1 MFTKL
6 LMRLPAAFFIACPL
20 LGVAAPSYAGDAP
33 LSLHPYRSD
42 ESAFSVASVLVT
54 AKTDAGLI
62 DAQFTRADAHRVVA
76 EVLASGKQLRW
87 IYVSQG
93 DPDYYFGLEV
103 IHQAFPQARIVA
115 TRATVEHI
123 KASLPEKLK
132 IWRPM
137 LGANG
142 PSRPIIPAVLKGDR
156 IDLEG
161 QTLQII
167 GLDGPSPLYT
177 FVWIPSIKAVVGGVR
192 VFGDMHLWMT
202 DSQTEANRQC
212 WTNDLR
218 RIEALA
224 PQTVIA
230 GHAKQ
235 GVSNDLGAVHF
246 SIEYLAVYGE
256 ELAKAKDSTALIS
269 AMKTHYPDAIGN
281 EVLSLGAK
289 VNKGEMKWISADGC
303 H

>member
-1 MFTKL
+1 MRSL
-6 LMRLPAAFFIACPL
+6 LHPLAILLTSAVLFAATATS
-20 LGVAAPSYAGDAP
+20 GAADAP
-33 LSLHPYRSD
+33 LELHPYRAD
-42 ESAFSVASVLVT
+42 DRGLDVASVLVT
-54 AKTDAGLI
+54 GRSDAGLI

-76 EVLASGKQLRW
+76 EVLTSGKRLRW

-103 IHQAFPQARIVA
+103 VHQAFPQARIIA
-115 TRATVEHI
+115 TGPTVERI

-132 IWRPM
+132 VWGPM

-142 PSRPIIPAVLKGDR
+142 PSNPIIPEVLQGDR
-156 IDLEG
+156 IELEG
-161 QTLQII
+161 QTLRVI

-177 FVWIPSIKAVVGGVR
+177 FLWVPSIKAVVGGVR
-192 VFGDMHLWMT
+192 VFGDMHLWTT
-202 DSQTEANRQC
+202 DSPTEADRRC
-212 WTNDLR
+212 WINDLH
-218 RIEALA
+218 RIESLA

-235 GVSNDLGAVHF
+235 GVPNDLGAVRF
-246 SIEYLAVYGE
+246 SIDYLIAYGQ
-256 ELAKAKDSTALIS
+256 ELAKAKDSAALIA
-269 AMKTHYPDAIGN
+269 AMKARYPDAIGD

-289 VNKGEMKWISADGC
+289 VNKGEMKWVSAAGC